1 MADTAYVTHASAGF
15 VAEKPA
21 LSMDRVDSVM
31 KNDTTIPSTDK
42 ASAAAT
48 TTDVANGVSSG
59 GDGVRILGLHEW
71 KQAGLSLAEAF
82 RHDEVSRYF
91 VDTPDRAHWSEE
103 QKWELHVK
111 IMEYITYAHLLKG
124 LVVCAGPDYDCVA
137 LW

>member
-1 MADTAYVTHASAGF
+1 MAAVTHAHAGY

-31 KNDTTIPSTDK
+31 MNDTTTPSNPK
-42 ASAAAT
+42 N
-48 TTDVANGVSSG
+48 VAPTS
-59 GDGVRILGLHEW
+59 GDGVRILQLHEW
-71 KQAGLSLAEAF
+71 KQAAASIAEAF
-82 RHDEVSRYF
+82 REDETSRYF

-103 QKWELHVK
+103 QKWDLHVR
-111 IMEYITYAHLLKG
+111 IMEFITYAHLLKG

>member
-1 MADTAYVTHASAGF
+1 MATVTHASAGF
-15 VAEKPA
+15 VAEKPT

-31 KNDTTIPSTDK
+31 KNDTALSSTAK
-42 ASAAAT
+42 ASVAAAAAT
-48 TTDVANGVSSG
+48 ATGAPAG

-71 KQAGLSLAEAF
+71 KEAGLALAEAF

-91 VDTPDRAHWSEE
+91 IDTPDRAHWTDE
-103 QKWELHVK
+103 QRWDLHLK